1 MIVEAIR
8 ATVERVVSTRPT
20 VLLLEDLHWID
31 GQSETVVE
39 ALMSL
44 AATRPLLVL
53 LTWRTE
59 HTPGWLAALDVRRI
73 WLRSLDANAAN
84 TLLDDL
90 FGSVAGLDVLKEHIL
105 RHTGQI
111 PLFIEEVARQLA
123 SRGIVD
129 GGGGKISWD
138 ALEIPPTVQGVIA
151 SRMDRLPRE
160 DKALLQLAS
169 VIGPQVSSH
178 LLATVT
184 GMAPAELQSR
194 LWSLEILDFL
204 TPARTPGSP
213 DYVFAH
219 DLIRE
224 VAYESILRSQREVL
238 HRRILAALEANSVGR
253 EEDFAEALSHHAIR
267 AQDWAKADR
276 YAYMA
281 AKKALAR
288 SAFRDA
294 TAYFQLAMDAV
305 EKQPAS
311 TAREQRA
318 IDLRIE
324 ARLAFAPLGNM
335 EQWFALCS
343 DAEKRSEQIGDEQR
357 RLASIVAKAVAM
369 NFYGTPFEGIT
380 VSEQAVELAGASTD
394 ASWRSYAEY
403 VLGQAHFMA
412 GHFREAKVYL
422 DRSSARL
429 ASEPDQVP
437 PGTTGSSIFVLCHM
451 MRAIVHAWLG
461 DFEESQRCCDQ
472 ATDMAE
478 VNDRPYDIVAADYG
492 RGLVQMLRGNLDEA
506 EISLNRASLLSR
518 ENEVRLFLP
527 LVMCSL
533 GNLYSQQG
541 DAKRARDILLQ
552 AKDEADA
559 AGHAT
564 SIVAVSAYLGV
575 AYCQLGELQHGLS
588 LIRAC
593 QASAKQKGYGGIEA
607 LATFAEA
614 NVLASQGPTMTTEAI
629 ACVNR
634 VIEIAG
640 RLDAQPLLGAARG
653 TLARLLAASGR
664 RVEAQDELLQAIA
677 LFDRSKMT
685 VHLERAK
692 LALSKFSDV

>member
-1 MIVEAIR
+1 
-8 ATVERVVSTRPT
+8 
-20 VLLLEDLHWID
+20 
-31 GQSETVVE
+31 
-39 ALMSL
+39 
-44 AATRPLLVL
+44 LLVL

-59 HTPGWLAALDVRRI
+59 HTPGWLAELDVRRI

-84 TLLDDL
+84 ILLDDL
-90 FGSVAGLDVLKEHIL
+90 LGSVAGLDALKAHIL

-111 PLFIEEVARQLA
+111 PLFIEEVARQLT
-123 SRGIVD
+123 SRGVVEAA
-129 GGGGKISWD
+129 GGKISWD
-138 ALEIPPTVQGVIA
+138 ALEVPPTVQGVIA
-151 SRMDRLPRE
+151 SRIDRLPKE

-169 VIGPQVSSH
+169 VIGPQVSSY
-178 LLATVT
+178 LLGTVT
-184 GMAPAELQSR
+184 GMPAAQLQSR

-204 TPARTPGSP
+204 TESPSLASP

-224 VAYESILRSQREVL
+224 VAYESILRAQREVL
-238 HRRILAALEANSVGR
+238 HRRILSALEANSIGR
-253 EEDFAEALSHHAIR
+253 EEDVSEALSHHATR
-267 AQDWAKADR
+267 AQDWVKADR

-294 TAYFQLAMDAV
+294 TGYFQTAIDAV
-305 EKQPAS
+305 ERLPPS

-324 ARLAFAPLGNM
+324 ARLAFAPLGSM

-343 DAEKRSEQIGDEQR
+343 EAERRSEAIGDEQR

-380 VSEQAVELAGASTD
+380 VSEQAVKLASASAD
-394 ASWRSYAEY
+394 SSWLSYAEY

-412 GHFREAKVYL
+412 GHFRDAKVYL

-429 ASEPDQVP
+429 ASEPDRVP

-461 DFEESQRCCDQ
+461 DFDESQRCCDL
-472 ATDMAE
+472 ATDTAE
-478 VNDRPYDIVAADYG
+478 LNDRPYDIVAADYG

-506 EISLNRASLLSR
+506 ESSLNRASLLSR

-541 DAKRARDILLQ
+541 DPKRARDILLQ
-552 AKDEADA
+552 AKEEADA

-575 AYCQLGELQHGLS
+575 AYCQLGQVQHGLS
-588 LIRAC
+588 LIRSC

-614 NVLASQGPTMTTEAI
+614 NVLAAQGAHMTEEAI
-629 ACVNR
+629 GCANR
-634 VIEIAG
+634 VVEIAG
-640 RLDAQPLLGAARG
+640 RLEAQPLLGAAKG

-692 LALSKFSDV
+692 SALSKFSDV